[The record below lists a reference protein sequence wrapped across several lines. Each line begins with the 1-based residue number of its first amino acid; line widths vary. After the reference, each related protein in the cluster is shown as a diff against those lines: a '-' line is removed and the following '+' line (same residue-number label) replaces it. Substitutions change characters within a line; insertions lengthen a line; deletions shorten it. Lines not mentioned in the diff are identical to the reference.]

1 MMLARCQQISLEETP
16 FYHCLARC
24 VRRAF
29 LCGEDSLSGRNF
41 EHRKPWIVD
50 KLKELAEIFAIDVCA
65 YAVMS
70 NHYHVVLRVDSG
82 RAQGWSDEEVI
93 GRWRQLFRGG
103 VLVER
108 FLQGETTTRA
118 ERDKVA
124 ELAAQWRER
133 LSDISWFMRCLNES
147 IARQANQEDGCKG
160 RFWEGRFKSQA
171 LLDERA
177 LLACMVYVDLNP
189 IRAGIAETPETSDYT
204 SLQARIRAYAE
215 QRQPPNSSVDGA
227 RPGGEAR
234 PHPAVSPKAGLLPM
248 SNAHSESLMALL
260 PFCGGERI
268 DSPEAGIPF
277 TFIDYLTLADWTG
290 RAIREDKRGFIPA
303 EVPPILRRLGLDENA
318 WVETVRDYGR
328 RFCRVVGPTERLRW
342 LAGKWGHRWLWGL
355 KPGEMLYPRPKARC
369 SPRPANIS

>member
-1 MMLARCQQISLEETP
+1 V
-16 FYHCLARC
+16 ARC

-29 LCGEDSLSGRNF
+29 LCGEDSRTGQSY

-50 KLKELAEIFAIDVCA
+50 KLKELTGIFAIDVCA

-82 RAQGWSDEEVI
+82 RAQGWSDKEVI
-93 GRWRQLFRGG
+93 SRWRQLFRGG

-108 FLQGETTTRA
+108 VLQGEAVTVA
-118 ERDKVA
+118 ERNKVA
-124 ELAAQWRER
+124 ELAAQWRGR

-160 RFWEGRFKSQA
+160 RFWEGWFKSQA

-189 IRAGIAETPETSDYT
+189 VRAGIADTPETSDYT

-215 QRQPPNSSVDGA
+215 QRQPPSEREGSA
-227 RPGGEAR
+227 RLAGEAR
-234 PHPAVSPKAGLLPM
+234 LCTAVSPKAGSQPPRNGL
-248 SNAHSESLMALL
+248 SEPLAFLL
-260 PFCGGERI
+260 PFRGGERL
-268 DSPEAGIPF
+268 DSLVAGIPF
-277 TFIDYLTLADWTG
+277 TFADWTG
-290 RAIREDKRGFIPA
+290 RAIREDKRGFIPEEA
-303 EVPPILRRLGLDENA
+303 PPILARLGIDENG

-328 RFCRVVGPTERLRW
+328 HFGRVVGSGGASTSTGEALGSTVAMGLEAERSTIS
-342 LAGKWGHRWLWGL
+342 
-355 KPGEMLYPRPKARC
+355 KA
-369 SPRPANIS
+369 